1 MKTRFYLNGQKIT
14 KKAAEKI
21 AGKERLEQMIE
32 ESIEAWYEE
41 PGEENSYM
49 VSEGM
54 LDIEFE

>member
-1 MKTRFYLNGQKIT
+1 MKTRFYLNGKKIT
-14 KKAAEKI
+14 TKAAEKI

>member
-1 MKTRFYLNGQKIT
+1 MKTRFYLNGKKIT
-14 KKAAEKI
+14 KKAAEKL

-49 VSEGM
+49 VFEGM

>member
-1 MKTRFYLNGQKIT
+1 MKTRFYLNGKKIT

-32 ESIEAWYEE
+32 ESIEVWYEE

>member
-1 MKTRFYLNGQKIT
+1 
-14 KKAAEKI
+14 
-21 AGKERLEQMIE
+21 MIE